1 MRTALVLALA
11 LAAPPLTAET
21 LIATRLIRAQEV
33 IGAGDVILA
42 TGEVP
47 GALSDPAEAVG
58 REARVALY
66 PGRPV
71 MRGQT
76 AAPAL
81 VERNQIVTVVYAR
94 GGLTLTAEA
103 RALGRA
109 AAGEPIRVMNLS
121 SRMSVTGAVAPDG
134 SVRVS
139 P

>member
-1 MRTALVLALA
+1 MRAALA
-11 LAAPPLTAET
+11 LAVVLAAPSLSAET

-33 IGAGDVILA
+33 IGPGDVILA
-42 TGEVP
+42 EGDVP
-47 GALSDPAEAVG
+47 GALTDPATAVG

-81 VERNQIVTVVYAR
+81 VQRNQIVTLVYVR

-109 AAGEPIRVMNLS
+109 AAGEAIRVMNLS
-121 SRMSVTGAVAPDG
+121 SRMSVTGTVAPDG
-134 SVRVS
+134 SVRVN

>member
-1 MRTALVLALA
+1 MRAALALALVLA
-11 LAAPPLTAET
+11 APPVTAET

-33 IGAGDVILA
+33 IGPGDVTLA
-42 TGEVP
+42 AGEVP
-47 GALSDPAEAVG
+47 GALTDPAAAVG
-58 REARVALY
+58 REARIALY

-81 VERNQIVTVVYAR
+81 VERNQTVTVVYSR

-121 SRMSVTGAVAPDG
+121 SRMSVTGNVAPDG

>member
-1 MRTALVLALA
+1 MRVTLALTLA
-11 LAAPPLTAET
+11 LAAPPLSADT
-21 LIATRLIRAQEV
+21 LVATRLIRAQEV
-33 IGAGDVILA
+33 IGPGDVILA
-42 TGEVP
+42 AGEIP
-47 GALSDPAEAVG
+47 GALTDPSAAVG

-81 VERNQIVTVVYAR
+81 VERNQIVTVVYVR
-94 GGLTLTAEA
+94 GGLKLTAEA

-109 AAGEPIRVMNLS
+109 AAGEPVRVMNLS
-121 SRMSVTGAVAPDG
+121 SRMSVTATVAPDG

>member
-1 MRTALVLALA
+1 MRAALALALA
-11 LAAPPLTAET
+11 LAAPPLAAET

-33 IGAGDVILA
+33 IGPGDVILA
-42 TGEVP
+42 EGEVP
-47 GALSDPAEAVG
+47 GALADPADAVG
-58 REARVALY
+58 REARIALY

-109 AAGEPIRVMNLS
+109 AAGETIRVMNLS
-121 SRMSVTGAVAPDG
+121 SRMSVTGTVAPDG